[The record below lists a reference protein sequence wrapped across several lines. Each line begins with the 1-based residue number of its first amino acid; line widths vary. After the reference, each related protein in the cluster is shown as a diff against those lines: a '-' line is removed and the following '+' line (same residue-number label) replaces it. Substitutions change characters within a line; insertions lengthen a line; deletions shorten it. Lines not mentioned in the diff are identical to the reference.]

1 LNISDRMTAHS
12 LQKAPTGKDIMD
24 AQSRIASFIHKTP
37 VFTSK
42 AFDAMSNKSC
52 LLKGEHLQKTG
63 AFKARGAMNAV
74 LIHRDSAQ
82 VSGFITHSSGNH
94 GAALSWAAEQIG
106 APAYIVMPSNAPQ
119 AKINAVKEYGGLIT
133 FCDPTLEARELAAAE
148 LQRST
153 GALFIHPYDNYDVIA
168 GQATATLELLQ
179 EHPDLDWLF
188 IPVGGGGLL
197 AGASLANYYF
207 GKAKVVGC
215 EPSNADDAYKSF
227 ISKTRVSVKTPNTI
241 ADGLRTSL
249 GVRNFPIILD
259 HVNDIILLSEEELE
273 NAWHICLSRTKQFI
287 EPSAASGIAAAL
299 KHQSTGKAGIMLCGG
314 NMNTSQFALR

>member
-1 LNISDRMTAHS
+1 MTAKS
-12 LQKAPTGKDIMD
+12 LQQVPSGRDIID
-24 AQSRIASFIHKTP
+24 AQNRIAPYIHKTP

-74 LIHRDSAQ
+74 LIHKDSAQ

-94 GAALSWAAEQIG
+94 GAALAWAAGQIG
-106 APAYIVMPSNAPQ
+106 APAYVVMPSNAPQ
-119 AKINAVKEYGGLIT
+119 AKIDAVKEYGGIIS
-133 FCDPTLEARELAAAE
+133 FCEPTLKDREHTAAE
-148 LQRST
+148 LQNAT
-153 GALFIHPYDNYDVIA
+153 GALFIHPYDNYDIIA

-207 GKAKVVGC
+207 GKAKVIGC
-215 EPSNADDAYKSF
+215 EPSNADDAYQSF
-227 ISKTRVSVKTPNTI
+227 NSKTWVPVTKPNTI

-249 GVRNFPIILD
+249 GVRNFPIILN
-259 HVNDIILLSEEELE
+259 HVSDIILLSEEELE
-273 NAWHICLSRTKQFI
+273 NAWHICLSRLKQFI
-287 EPSAASGIAAAL
+287 EPSAAAGIAAAL
-299 KHQSTGKAGIMLCGG
+299 KHHSTGKAGIILCGG
-314 NMNTSQFALR
+314 NMNTLQFALR

>member
-1 LNISDRMTAHS
+1 MTAQS
-12 LQKAPTGKDIMD
+12 LQQVPSGQDIID
-24 AQSRIASFIHKTP
+24 AQNRIAPYIHKTP

-74 LIHRDSAQ
+74 LIHKDSAQ

-94 GAALSWAAEQIG
+94 GAALAWAAGQIG
-106 APAYIVMPSNAPQ
+106 APAYVVMPSNAPQ
-119 AKINAVKEYGGLIT
+119 AKIDAVKEYGGIIS
-133 FCDPTLEARELAAAE
+133 FCEPTLKDREHTAAE
-148 LQRST
+148 LQNAT

-207 GKAKVVGC
+207 GKAKVIGC
-215 EPSNADDAYKSF
+215 EPSNADDAYQSF
-227 ISKTRVSVKTPNTI
+227 NSKTWVPVTKPNTI

-249 GVRNFPIILD
+249 GVRNFPIILN
-259 HVNDIILLSEEELE
+259 HVSDIILLSEEELE
-273 NAWHICLSRTKQFI
+273 NAWHICLSRLKQFI
-287 EPSAASGIAAAL
+287 EPSAAAGIAAAL
-299 KHQSTGKAGIMLCGG
+299 KHHSTGKAGIILCG
-314 NMNTSQFALR
+314 

>member
-1 LNISDRMTAHS
+1 MTAQS
-12 LQKAPTGKDIMD
+12 LQQVPSGRDIID
-24 AQSRIASFIHKTP
+24 AQNRIAPYIHKTP

-74 LIHRDSAQ
+74 LIHKDSAQ

-94 GAALSWAAEQIG
+94 GAALAWAAGQIG
-106 APAYIVMPSNAPQ
+106 APAYVVMPSNAPQ
-119 AKINAVKEYGGLIT
+119 AKIDAVKEYGGIIS
-133 FCDPTLEARELAAAE
+133 FCEPTLKDREHTAAE
-148 LQRST
+148 LQNAT
-153 GALFIHPYDNYDVIA
+153 GALFIHPYDNYDIIA

-207 GKAKVVGC
+207 GKAKVIGC
-215 EPSNADDAYKSF
+215 EPSNADDAYQSF
-227 ISKTRVSVKTPNTI
+227 NSKTWVPVTKPNTI

-249 GVRNFPIILD
+249 GVRNFPIILN
-259 HVNDIILLSEEELE
+259 HVSDIILLSEEELE
-273 NAWHICLSRTKQFI
+273 NAWHICLSRLKQFI
-287 EPSAASGIAAAL
+287 EPSAAAGIAAAL
-299 KHQSTGKAGIMLCGG
+299 KHHSTGKAGIILCGG
-314 NMNTSQFALR
+314 NMNTLQFTLR

>member
-1 LNISDRMTAHS
+1 MTAQS
-12 LQKAPTGKDIMD
+12 LQQVPSGQDIID
-24 AQSRIASFIHKTP
+24 AQNRIAPYIHKTP

-74 LIHRDSAQ
+74 LIHKDSAQ

-94 GAALSWAAEQIG
+94 GAALAWAAGQIG
-106 APAYIVMPSNAPQ
+106 APAYVVMPSNAPQ
-119 AKINAVKEYGGLIT
+119 AKIDAVKEYGGIIS
-133 FCDPTLEARELAAAE
+133 FCEPTLKDREHTAAE
-148 LQRST
+148 LQNST

-207 GKAKVVGC
+207 GKAKVIGC
-215 EPSNADDAYKSF
+215 EPSNADDAYQSF
-227 ISKTRVSVKTPNTI
+227 NSKTWVPVTKPNTI

-249 GVRNFPIILD
+249 GVRNFPIILN
-259 HVNDIILLSEEELE
+259 HVSDIILLSEEELE
-273 NAWHICLSRTKQFI
+273 NAWHICLSRLKQFI
-287 EPSAASGIAAAL
+287 EPSAAAGIAAAL
-299 KHQSTGKAGIMLCGG
+299 KHHSTGKAGIILCGG
-314 NMNTSQFALR
+314 NMNTLQFALR

>member
-1 LNISDRMTAHS
+1 MTAQS
-12 LQKAPTGKDIMD
+12 LQQVPSGQDIID
-24 AQSRIASFIHKTP
+24 AQNRIAPYIHKTP

-74 LIHRDSAQ
+74 LIHKDSAQ

-94 GAALSWAAEQIG
+94 GAALAWAAGQIG
-106 APAYIVMPSNAPQ
+106 APAYVVMPSNAPQ
-119 AKINAVKEYGGLIT
+119 AKIDAVKEYGGIIS
-133 FCDPTLEARELAAAE
+133 FCEPTLKDREHTAAK
-148 LQRST
+148 LQNAT
-153 GALFIHPYDNYDVIA
+153 GALFIHPYDNYDIIA

-207 GKAKVVGC
+207 GKAKVIGC
-215 EPSNADDAYKSF
+215 EPSNADDAYQSF
-227 ISKTRVSVKTPNTI
+227 NSKTWVPVTKPNTI

-249 GVRNFPIILD
+249 GLRNFPIILN
-259 HVNDIILLSEEELE
+259 HVSDIILLSEEELE
-273 NAWHICLSRTKQFI
+273 HAWHICLSRLKQFI
-287 EPSAASGIAAAL
+287 EPSAAAGIAAAL
-299 KHQSTGKAGIMLCGG
+299 KYHSTGKAGIILCGG
-314 NMNTSQFALR
+314 NMNTLQFTLR

>member
-1 LNISDRMTAHS
+1 MTAQS
-12 LQKAPTGKDIMD
+12 LQQVPSGQDIID
-24 AQSRIASFIHKTP
+24 AQNRIAPYIHKTP

-74 LIHRDSAQ
+74 LIHKDSAQ

-94 GAALSWAAEQIG
+94 GAALAWAAGQIG
-106 APAYIVMPSNAPQ
+106 APAYVVMPSNAPQ
-119 AKINAVKEYGGLIT
+119 AKIDAVKEYGGIIS
-133 FCDPTLEARELAAAE
+133 FCEPTLKDREHAAAE
-148 LQRST
+148 LQNAT

-207 GKAKVVGC
+207 GKAKVIGC
-215 EPSNADDAYKSF
+215 EPSNADDAYQSF
-227 ISKTRVSVKTPNTI
+227 NSKTWVPVTKPNTI

-249 GVRNFPIILD
+249 GVRNFPIILN
-259 HVNDIILLSEEELE
+259 HVSDIILLSEEELE
-273 NAWHICLSRTKQFI
+273 NAWHICLSRLKQFI
-287 EPSAASGIAAAL
+287 EPSAAAGIAAAL
-299 KHQSTGKAGIMLCGG
+299 KHHSTGKAGIILCGG
-314 NMNTSQFALR
+314 NMNTLQFTLR